1 MVTHER
7 TVSTPLGKLVCWESG
22 GTEFPVLMI
31 HGSGA
36 SKSVFRQQFAAPLAD
51 RFRLIA
57 VDLPGHG
64 QSDDAARAEDY
75 ALPSM
80 AHALNALA
88 EAMRLPPFAIYGWSL
103 GGHLAIE
110 MMATNPAVAGSML
123 GGAPP
128 ISRGPLGM
136 LRAFHTGW
144 DMLLVSKRHFS
155 EHDVE
160 RFGRMCYGDD
170 PPAIFL
176 DDIRRADG
184 RCRVAV
190 ARSMLRGEGV
200 DQRRAVET
208 ATVPVAFVNGE
219 AERIVR
225 LSYLDGI
232 DCPMLWEGGDHL
244 VQGAAHSPFFQN
256 PAAFN
261 PLLERFAE
269 TVAHRVANPHAS
281 QHRQAG

>member
-1 MVTHER
+1 MTTREC
-7 TVSTPLGKLVCWESG
+7 TIKTPLGRLIYWQSE

-36 SKSVFRQQFAAPLAD
+36 SKSVFRHQFSSPLAD
-51 RFRLIA
+51 RVRLIA

-64 QSDDAARAEDY
+64 QSDDALRAEDY
-75 ALPSM
+75 AIPNI
-80 AHALNALA
+80 AQRLNALT
-88 EAMRLPPFAIYGWSL
+88 EALDLKHFAIYGWSL

-110 MMATNPAVAGSML
+110 MMASNPSVAGVML

-144 DMLLVSKRHFS
+144 DMLLVSKRQFN

-160 RFGRMCYGDD
+160 RFGRMCFGEN
-170 PPAIFL
+170 PPTAFL

-184 RCRVAV
+184 ACRAAV

-208 ATVPVAFVNGE
+208 ASIPVAFANGE
-219 AERIVR
+219 QERILR
-225 LSYLDGI
+225 LSYLNSI
-232 DCPMLWEGGDHL
+232 ECPMLWEATSHL
-244 VQGAAHSPFFQN
+244 IPNAAHSPFFQN
-256 PAAFN
+256 PLGFN
-261 PLLERFAE
+261 SLLERFTE
-269 TVAHRVANPHAS
+269 DVARQVANPEAALV
-281 QHRQAG
+281 RRAG